1 VKSVDLKGAE
11 AGASSYQK
19 MTKAIHQLL
28 TVFDPS
34 DAQGHMA
41 LLLRGIFSRWGYDS
55 EIFAGINSPGIDIK
69 ARMAEELPEDNNPD
83 DILIYHAS
91 INSDVGE
98 IFRRSNCKQV
108 LIYHNITPAE
118 YFLGFDIFTYLECL
132 KGRRELGKF
141 IPTCDLALAD
151 STFNADELKSL
162 GFARVEL
169 LPFPFDRSR
178 LDGEADHAI
187 IRKYSEDDHP
197 TILFVGR
204 LAPNKKQED
213 ILSAFHYFQ
222 SIFQPQARLILV
234 GPENIPEYSDFLR
247 ARIKELGLKD
257 VTITGKV
264 SPEELRGYYRS
275 ANIFLCLSEHE
286 GFCVPLLESLYYH
299 LPVVAYAAGAVPET
313 LAGAGVLISRK
324 IPLEIAA
331 LLNRILTDQDFQT
344 ELIRGQDRRL
354 REAINFNYEETLRC
368 CLLNQ
373 AP

>member
-1 VKSVDLKGAE
+1 
-11 AGASSYQK
+11 

-41 LLLRGIFSRWGYDS
+41 LLLRDIFSRWGYGS
-55 EIFAGINSPGIDIK
+55 EIFSGINSPGIDIK
-69 ARMAEELPEDNNPD
+69 ARMAEELPETNNPD

-91 INSDVGE
+91 INSNVSE
-98 IFRRSNCKQV
+98 IFRRSNWKQV

-118 YFLGFDIFTYLECL
+118 YFLGYDLFTYLECL

-162 GFARVEL
+162 GFPRVEL
-169 LPFPFDRSR
+169 LPFPFDGSR
-178 LDGEADHAI
+178 LDGTADPAI
-187 IRKYSEDDHP
+187 IGKYSEEERP

-213 ILSAFHYFQ
+213 ILTAFYYFQ
-222 SIFQPQARLILV
+222 TIYQSGARLVLV
-234 GPENIPEYSDFLR
+234 GPDNIPEYSDFLR
-247 ARIKELGLKD
+247 DRVEELGLED

-264 SPEELRGYYRS
+264 SPEELRAYYRS
-275 ANIFLCLSEHE
+275 ADIFLCLSEHE

-299 LPVVAYAAGAVPET
+299 LPVVAYPAGAVPET
-313 LAGAGVLISRK
+313 LGGSGVLIHK
-324 IPLEIAA
+324 ENPLKIAA
-331 LLNRILTDQDFQT
+331 LLNRILTNPDLQAD
-344 ELIRGQDRRL
+344 LLRGQDKRIQ
-354 REAINFNYEETLRC
+354 EVINFNYEETLRSR
-368 CLLNQ
+368 LLSP
-373 AP
+373 AL